1 MTRRIVSL
9 WLPRLGT
16 DRLRRRRGNAAD
28 RPLVVIGDT
37 GAGGRGD
44 GSGGRR
50 FVVAVDAAA
59 EQAGITPGMPLAS
72 AQALV
77 PSLVAVARDPARER
91 ALVRRLA
98 RWSERYTP
106 LVAIDGDDGLL
117 LDVTGSAHLF
127 GGEPALVAELPA
139 RLAAGGLTARVA
151 LAATAGA
158 ARALARWGVSGT
170 ILASGETAAGI
181 AALPVEALG
190 LDAETTAD
198 LVRLGLRRIGDL
210 YPLPRAAL
218 ADRFGARR
226 FGSSLLDRLDRALG
240 RIPQPLSPQRFAAP
254 WRQCVRFAEPATD
267 RTRLARALDLG
278 LERLCRRLRQEARG
292 ARRLRCTFDRLA
304 APPQAVEIGTARPV
318 RDPLHLAR
326 LFAAPL
332 ETLSAAHG
340 VEAVTVEVLRTE
352 PLPPEQTQAPEMQ
365 APGSDRFDA
374 ARRAAGSPEDSRLA
388 DLIDRLGN
396 RLGFDRIV
404 RFRPL
409 SSHLPEHVYAA
420 VPAGEVAGAGDAATA
435 WPAAPGPRPVR
446 LLATPEPIEVLARRP
461 PADAAAP
468 PSLFRVR
475 ATRQVAYRVAAA
487 IGPERICWAWW
498 RDDPDWRASLR
509 DYWRIED
516 ADGRRFWLFRRLP
529 EPETELAAAEE
540 VEAEAPAWFL
550 HGFFP

>member
-16 DRLRRRRGNAAD
+16 DRLGTDRLRRRPGPVAD
-28 RPLVVIGDT
+28 RPLVVTGEIGV
-37 GAGGRGD
+37 GGRGD
-44 GSGGRR
+44 GRGGRR

-72 AQALV
+72 ARALV
-77 PSLVAVARDPARER
+77 PSLVTVARDPGREG

-106 LVAIDGDDGLL
+106 LVAIDGGDGLL

-127 GGEPALVAELPA
+127 GGEAALLAELPA
-139 RLAAGGLTARVA
+139 RLAAFGVTASAA
-151 LAATAGA
+151 LAPTAGA
-158 ARALARWGVSGT
+158 ARALARWRAAGT
-170 ILASGETAAGI
+170 ILAPGETAAGI

-198 LVRLGLRRIGDL
+198 LVRLGLKRIGDL

-218 ADRFGARR
+218 ARRFGA
-226 FGSSLLDRLDRALG
+226 SLLDRLDRTLG
-240 RIPQPLSPQRFAAP
+240 RTREPLSPQRCAAP
-254 WRQCVRFAEPATD
+254 WRQCVRFVEPAAD
-267 RTRLARALDLG
+267 RAQLARALNLG
-278 LERLCRRLRQEARG
+278 LERLCRRLREEARG
-292 ARRLRCTFDRLA
+292 ARRLRCTLERLA

-318 RDPLHLAR
+318 RDPVHLAR

-332 ETLSAAHG
+332 ETLSAGHG

-352 PLPPEQTQAPEMQ
+352 PLPPAQTQAPAIGEPTPV
-365 APGSDRFDA
+365 AGA
-374 ARRAAGSPEDSRLA
+374 ADTRLA
-388 DLIDRLGN
+388 DLLDRLGN

-404 RFRPL
+404 CFRPRA
-409 SSHLPEHVYAA
+409 SHLPECAYAA
-420 VPAGEVAGAGDAATA
+420 IAAGTGEAVTD
-435 WPAAPGPRPVR
+435 WPAPPGPRPVR
-446 LLATPEPIEVLARRP
+446 LLATPEPIEVLAHWSQDGA

-468 PSLFRVR
+468 PAVFRLGPGRHRV
-475 ATRQVAYRVAAA
+475 VYRVTAA
-487 IGPERICWAWW
+487 IGPERIAWAWW
-498 RDDPDWRASLR
+498 RDDPAWRATVR

-529 EPETELAAAEE
+529 ETETEIAAAEA
-540 VEAEAPAWFL
+540 VTEAGPPAWFL
-550 HGFFP
+550 HGFFA